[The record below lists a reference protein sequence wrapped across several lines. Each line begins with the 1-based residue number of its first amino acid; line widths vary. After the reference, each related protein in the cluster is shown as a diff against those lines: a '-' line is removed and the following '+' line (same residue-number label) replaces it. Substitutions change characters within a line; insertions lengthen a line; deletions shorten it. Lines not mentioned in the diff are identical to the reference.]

1 VKDRLSAGASKML
14 LSEWLWLILPTPAI
28 FYLNRT
34 RVTTPVEV
42 PTMPEEEWSR
52 RERRSLLSRSEDRLR
67 NIEGKGPGLAAV
79 TAVIA
84 AAVLLALTGWGESE
98 WPAKVLLALA
108 AFYMALSLCTPLYLV
123 GPLTRH
129 TVTVEDLKDAAGDQ
143 RPQELLAKR
152 SAEQAMQNDLQNL
165 RLANHLDASRRELAY
180 ALALVIVWAILV
192 PISTVLRTDLQPP
205 LPVAPHFAAPGF
217 HCFWGPAGAG
227 ENDVA
232 QACEPELR

>member
-1 VKDRLSAGASKML
+1 MNDRLSAGVRKVL
-14 LSEWLWLILPTPAI
+14 LSEYLWRVLPTPAI

-34 RVTTPVEV
+34 RVTTPTDV
-42 PTMPEEEWSR
+42 PAMPDEEWSR
-52 RERRSLLSRSEDRLR
+52 RERRSLLSRSEERLR

-108 AFYMALSLCTPLYLV
+108 AFYVTLSLCTPLYLV

-129 TVTVEDLKDAAGDQ
+129 TVTVEDLKDAAGDP
-143 RPQELLAKR
+143 RPQELLSAR

-165 RLANHLDASRRELAY
+165 RLANHLDASRRELTY
-180 ALALVIVWAILV
+180 ALALVVLWALLV
-192 PISTVLRTDLQPP
+192 PTTGVLHRQQARRPP
-205 LPVAPHFAAPGF
+205 NTPGAIAPYLYRHWMP
-217 HCFWGPAGAG
+217 GAG
-227 ENDVA
+227 VPG
-232 QACEPELR
+232 Q

>member
-1 VKDRLSAGASKML
+1 MKDRLSAGIRKGL
-14 LSEWLWLILPTPAI
+14 LSERLWRVLPTPAI

-34 RVTTPVEV
+34 RVTTPTEV
-42 PTMPEEEWSR
+42 PDMPDNEWSR

-108 AFYMALSLCTPLYLV
+108 VFYVALSLCTPLYLV

-129 TVTVEDLKDAAGDQ
+129 TVTVEDLEDAAGDQ
-143 RPQELLAKR
+143 RPHELLAAR
-152 SAEQAMQNDLQNL
+152 SAEQAMQNDLQNF

-180 ALALVIVWAILV
+180 ALALVIVWALLV
-192 PISTVLRTDLQPP
+192 PVSTILRTDSPTS
-205 LPVAPHFAAPGF
+205 LPAAPRFPVPGV
-217 HCFWGPAGAG
+217 HGYWGSGAADKG
-227 ENDVA
+227 
-232 QACEPELR
+232 P